1 MSLPCLMKNCHNL
14 VIILLIAIVYARQY
28 RPAPFRAYRGNKV
41 TGGTAVTA
49 EGGKMK
55 KSVDIFWFGESGPVW
70 VEAVR
75 TMERAKACVDA
86 LPLKAAGGYVVVDQR
101 TGNSMSFEPNLMDGR
116 RSVWRT

>member
-1 MSLPCLMKNCHNL
+1 
-14 VIILLIAIVYARQY
+14 
-28 RPAPFRAYRGNKV
+28 
-41 TGGTAVTA
+41 
-49 EGGKMK
+49 MK

-101 TGNSMSFEPNLMDGR
+101 TGNSMSFEPNLTDGR
-116 RSVWRT
+116 RSVWRTEKAARSRVK